1 MHLTN
6 YAINKHHENYVEND
20 KTNEDSASKR
30 SMEQVFDQMAMDDD
44 IGEEKVKKLKFDIYD
59 IIVKSLSM
67 ATG

>member
-6 YAINKHHENYVEND
+6 YAINKEHENYVEND

-30 SMEQVFDQMAMDDD
+30 SMEQVLEQMEYDED

-59 IIVKSLSM
+59 IIIKSLSM